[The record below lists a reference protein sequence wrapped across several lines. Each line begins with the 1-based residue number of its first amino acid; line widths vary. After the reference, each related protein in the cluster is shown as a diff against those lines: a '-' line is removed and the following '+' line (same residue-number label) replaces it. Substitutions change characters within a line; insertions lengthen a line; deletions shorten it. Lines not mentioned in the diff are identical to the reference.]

1 MGEPRMEDVGRVTGF
16 FAHPVVAIVELSA
29 PLKVGDQI
37 YVKGHT
43 TDFRQVVESMQ
54 LDHLPIPDATAGQSI
69 GLKVKERCRKQD
81 LVYKFV
87 S

>member
-1 MGEPRMEDVGRVTGF
+1 MGEPRMEEVGRVTGF

-29 PLKVGDQI
+29 PLKLGDRI

-43 TDFRQVVESMQ
+43 TDFQQVIESMH
-54 LDHLPIPDATAGQSI
+54 LDHLPIPEAATGQSI

-87 S
+87 T

>member
-1 MGEPRMEDVGRVTGF
+1 MEDVGRVTGF